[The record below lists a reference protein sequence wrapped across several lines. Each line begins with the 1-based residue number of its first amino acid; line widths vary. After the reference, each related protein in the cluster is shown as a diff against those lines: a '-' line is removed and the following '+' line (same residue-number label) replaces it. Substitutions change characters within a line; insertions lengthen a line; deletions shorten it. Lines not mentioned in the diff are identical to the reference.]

1 MSVRDLRIP
10 FEVAVNDKK
19 LMAETWKRLSMPQQ
33 VALKAFYGM
42 SLGTKVDALGRSE
55 LDYWAASQGFAE
67 YDDLGYITGV
77 DTRGAIA
84 PRAGGYHEG
93 WAIWGRRAGKTD
105 GFGSTIVAYEA
116 ALGGHEAH
124 IRKGQKGVIFQIAQ
138 DLRMARYSLHFIRA
152 TLEESPLLA
161 KEIENVTA
169 DRIDLRNGMSI
180 AVIPPSL
187 KSVRGYAIPVA
198 VLDEVGVWYQDS
210 EAANPDYE
218 IYRAVSPGQIQFPNR
233 KLIGISSPWNKA
245 GLLYQA
251 YEAGSDGHRAGD
263 QDTKERYEGVLVHHA
278 PTAAMANPK
287 VDVGYLKKQR
297 RKDPRAFERENL
309 AIFQD
314 SISGFLSPT
323 LINEAVDREIH
334 ERPPQSNFHY
344 VAAIDPAFRR
354 DAFGFTIFHAD
365 PQRGMVQD
373 LVRRWKAEE
382 GIPLNPEVQIANVA
396 MLARQYGCSVVYTDQ
411 YHIESLSQL
420 AMRHNISLS
429 PCEFS
434 ATSKAKI
441 YGSLQQLVNQRR
453 LKLLDNKECL
463 RELKMLEAKLTQ
475 GGTIQIQAPPG
486 EYDDLAACCA
496 IAAHQ
501 GLWMLPALEKP
512 AELEKPI
519 TTHDVLFERFMKT
532 KEKQARYVASGLGGD
547 SWD

>member
-1 MSVRDLRIP
+1 
-10 FEVAVNDKK
+10 
-19 LMAETWKRLSMPQQ
+19 
-33 VALKAFYGM
+33 
-42 SLGTKVDALGRSE
+42 
-55 LDYWAASQGFAE
+55 
-67 YDDLGYITGV
+67 
-77 DTRGAIA
+77 
-84 PRAGGYHEG
+84 
-93 WAIWGRRAGKTD
+93 
-105 GFGSTIVAYEA
+105 
-116 ALGGHEAH
+116 
-124 IRKGQKGVIFQIAQ
+124 
-138 DLRMARYSLHFIRA
+138 MARYSLHFIRA

-161 KEIENVTA
+161 REIENITA
-169 DRIDLRNGMSI
+169 DRIDLKNGMSI

-251 YEAGSDGHRAGD
+251 FEAGSDGHRATD
-263 QDTKERYEGVLVHHA
+263 EETRERYQGVLVHHA

-287 VDVGYLKKQR
+287 VDSGYLKKQR
-297 RKDPRAFERENL
+297 AKDPRAFERENL

-323 LINEAVDREIH
+323 LINEAVDRGVI
-334 ERPPQSNFHY
+334 ERPPTSAYHY
-344 VAAIDPAFRR
+344 VAAMDPAFRR

-365 PQRGMVQD
+365 PARGMVQD

-382 GIPLNPEVQIANVA
+382 GVPLNPSVQLEKVA
-396 MLARQYGCSVVYTDQ
+396 TLAKQYNCSVVYTDQ

-420 AMRHNISLS
+420 ALQYGISLS

-441 YGSLQQLVNQRR
+441 YGSLQQLVNQRK
-453 LKLLDNKECL
+453 LKLLENKECL

-501 GLWMLPALEKP
+501 GLWMLPAIEKP
-512 AELEKPI
+512 VELEKP
-519 TTHDVLFERFMKT
+519 TSVHDVLFERFMKK
-532 KEKQARYVASGLGGD
+532 KESSARFVNSLNNDA
-547 SWD
+547 WD